1 MINKLNNEYVKNR
14 IGLSSEK
21 AKEFLL
27 QYGQNK
33 IKVDKKLNVLKVF
46 LGQFKD
52 FMIILLLITAAFS
65 VGVAIYE
72 TYFSGHNNST
82 KDIVIGFV
90 EPYDYFVC
98 GIFKFLSRYISRN
111 KKWSSC

>member
-33 IKVDKKLNVLKVF
+33 IKADKKLNVLKVF

-52 FMIILLLITAAFS
+52 FMIILLLIAAAFS
-65 VGVAIYE
+65 RRCYLWNV
-72 TYFSGHNNST
+72 FFRS
-82 KDIVIGFV
+82 
-90 EPYDYFVC
+90 
-98 GIFKFLSRYISRN
+98 
-111 KKWSSC
+111 

>member
-33 IKVDKKLNVLKVF
+33 IKVLDKKLNVLKVF

-52 FMIILLLITAAFS
+52 FMIILLLIAAAFS
-65 VGVAIYE
+65 MALLFMKRI
-72 TYFSGHNNST
+72 FQ
-82 KDIVIGFV
+82 VIIIQ
-90 EPYDYFVC
+90 PK
-98 GIFKFLSRYISRN
+98 IL
-111 KKWSSC
+111 

>member
-33 IKVDKKLNVLKVF
+33 IKARQEIKR
-46 LGQFKD
+46 FK
-52 FMIILLLITAAFS
+52 
-65 VGVAIYE
+65 
-72 TYFSGHNNST
+72 
-82 KDIVIGFV
+82 GF
-90 EPYDYFVC
+90 FRT
-98 GIFKFLSRYISRN
+98 I
-111 KKWSSC
+111 